1 MFNKGGQKI
10 MSEDKGKVEKTAEKT
25 GELLGK
31 GIKKGWGAVKG
42 FGKGV
47 KDAATEKK
55 EK

>member
-1 MFNKGGQKI
+1 
-10 MSEDKGKVEKTAEKT
+10 MSDDKGKIEKTAEKT
-25 GELLGK
+25 GELAGK
-31 GIKKGWGAVKG
+31 GIKKGWGVVKA